1 MDFDYTDEQRQL
13 RDTLQRYIAKQ
24 YTFDA
29 RRKLAQTEQGYSR
42 EHWQAFADL
51 GLLALTLPEA
61 HGGLGGNAIDTMVAM
76 EPLAPALLL
85 EPYLATVVICG
96 GLIADAGSDAQ
107 KDALLSAVGAGE
119 LLLAFAHCEPGTR
132 YERNHVATTA
142 KSDGD
147 GYVLNGAKTVVSAG
161 DQADRLI
168 VSARTAG
175 GVRDHAGIS
184 LFTVDRAA
192 SGVGVRGYPTQDGTR
207 AAEITLTGVRVDADA
222 RLGAAGGALPLIE
235 HAIDRGIAA
244 LCGEAVGL
252 MAALNAATL
261 EYLKTREQFGGPIG
275 RFQALQHRMVDMF
288 IAAEEARSMAILASV
303 GVQSADPAERRRT
316 VSMAKARVGQSSRF
330 VGQQAVQLHGG
341 MGVTDDLVVS
351 HWFKRLTTIDLLFG
365 DADHHVGLVSDQ
377 YVLG

>member
-13 RDTLQRYIAKQ
+13 RDTLHRYIAKE
-24 YTFDA
+24 YDFDA
-29 RRKLAQTEQGYSR
+29 RRKLARTELGYSR
-42 EHWQAFADL
+42 EHWRAFADL

-61 HGGLGGNAIDTMVAM
+61 HGGLGGTAIDTMVAM
-76 EPLAPALLL
+76 EALAPALVL
-85 EPYLATVVICG
+85 EPYLATAVICG

-107 KDALLSAVGAGE
+107 RETLLSALGAGK
-119 LLLAFAHCEPGTR
+119 LLLAFAHYEPGTR
-132 YERNHVATTA
+132 YELNQVATTA
-142 KSDGD
+142 RANGE
-147 GYVLNGAKTVVSAG
+147 GYVLNGAKTVVHAG
-161 DQADRLI
+161 AEADRLI

-175 GVRDHAGIS
+175 DVGDEAGIS
-184 LFTVDRAA
+184 LFVVDRGAP
-192 SGVGVRGYPTQDGTR
+192 GVSVRGYPTQDATR
-207 AAEITLTGVRVDADA
+207 AAEITLIGIRVGAEA
-222 RLGAAGGALPLIE
+222 RLGGAGNALPLIE

-244 LCGEAVGL
+244 LCGEAVGI
-252 MAALNAATL
+252 MAALNHATL

-351 HWFKRLTTIDLLFG
+351 HWFKRLTTIDLMFG
-365 DADHHVGLVSDQ
+365 DADHHLGLVSDA
-377 YVLG
+377 YLT